1 MKVLLCMRTKDRKSG
16 LESNGMNQ
24 KEEDIMGLFRD
35 THISKLP
42 IMIMQ
47 EVY

>member
-1 MKVLLCMRTKDRKSG
+1 MRVQLCMRTKDRKSG

-35 THISKLP
+35 THTSKP
-42 IMIMQ
+42 PMATTQ